1 VIPQP
6 PINFISI
13 YFRGLPMK
21 RIFKSLLLL
30 SSLLLFTPQVAMAE
44 SYRIDAGEKL
54 LSGIANVATGVV
66 ELPKTIIVTSQREN
80 VFYGMTVGMVKGIM
94 HMAGRTLIGALNV
107 ATFPLPTDPWVDPQ
121 YIWEDFE
128 TETSYRYRQTR

>member
-1 VIPQP
+1 
-6 PINFISI
+6 
-13 YFRGLPMK
+13 MK
-21 RIFKSLLLL
+21 RVFKSLLLL

-66 ELPKTIIVTSQREN
+66 ELPKTIIITSQREN
-80 VFYGMTVGMVKGIM
+80 VFYGMTVGMVKGVM

-107 ATFPLPTDPWVDPQ
+107 ATCLLPTDPWVDPQ
-121 YIWEDFE
+121 YVWEDFE

>member
-1 VIPQP
+1 
-6 PINFISI
+6 
-13 YFRGLPMK
+13 MK
-21 RIFKSLLLL
+21 RVFKSLLLL

-66 ELPKTIIVTSQREN
+66 EFPKTIIITSQREN
-80 VFYGMTVGMVKGIM
+80 VFYGMTVGMVKGVM

-107 ATFPLPTDPWVDPQ
+107 ATFLLPTDPWVDPQ
-121 YIWEDFE
+121 YVWEDFE